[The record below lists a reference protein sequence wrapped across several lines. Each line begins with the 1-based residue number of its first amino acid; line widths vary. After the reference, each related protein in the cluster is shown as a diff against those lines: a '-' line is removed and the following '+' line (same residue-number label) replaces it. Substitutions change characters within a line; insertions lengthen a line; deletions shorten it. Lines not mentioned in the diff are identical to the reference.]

1 MVVQLIRA
9 NNLKKKA
16 NSELAQKNKLIT
28 EQKKEITDSIQ
39 YASRIQNAMLPPG
52 DYLDSLLPE
61 RFILFKARD
70 IVSGDFY
77 YITEK
82 DGKVICV
89 VADCTGHG
97 VPGAFMSML
106 GISFLNEI
114 ISKHRDLPHSNE
126 ILEELRAHVIKSLHQ
141 TGRVGES
148 QDGMDLALYIVYK
161 ESMKME
167 FSGANNS
174 LWLIRDGELHEKKAD
189 KMPIGIY
196 SWVEDS
202 FTRHEIDLQKGDLI
216 YSFSDGYSDQFGG
229 PSGKKF
235 MIKNFKKMLLK
246 IHSKAMKEQKKIMV
260 ETLEQWMADT
270 SQVDDILVVGVRV

>member
-1 MVVQLIRA
+1 
-9 NNLKKKA
+9 
-16 NSELAQKNKLIT
+16 
-28 EQKKEITDSIQ
+28 
-39 YASRIQNAMLPPG
+39 
-52 DYLDSLLPE
+52 
-61 RFILFKARD
+61 
-70 IVSGDFY
+70 
-77 YITEK
+77 
-82 DGKVICV
+82 
-89 VADCTGHG
+89 
-97 VPGAFMSML
+97 
-106 GISFLNEI
+106 
-114 ISKHRDLPHSNE
+114 
-126 ILEELRAHVIKSLHQ
+126 
-141 TGRVGES
+141 
-148 QDGMDLALYIVYK
+148 
-161 ESMKME
+161 ME

>member
-1 MVVQLIRA
+1 LVQLILA
-9 NNLKKKA
+9 NNLKKKT
-16 NSELAQKNKLIT
+16 NIELAQKNVLIT
-28 EQKKEITDSIQ
+28 EQKKEITDSIE

-52 DYLDSLLPE
+52 DYIDGLLPE
-61 RFILFKARD
+61 RFIIYKPRD

-89 VADCTGHG
+89 IADCTGHG

-141 TGRVGES
+141 TGKSGES
-148 QDGMDLALYIVYK
+148 QDGMDLALYIIDK
-161 ESMKME
+161 EAGKME

-174 LWLIRDGELHEKKAD
+174 LWIFRNGEMIEKRAD

-196 SWVEDS
+196 YSLDDNS
-202 FTRHEIDLQKGDLI
+202 FTRHDIDLEEGDAV
-216 YSFSDGYSDQFGG
+216 YAFSDGYYDQFGG
-229 PSGKKF
+229 PMQKKF
-235 MIKNFKKMLLK
+235 LIKNFREMLKK
-246 IHSKAMKEQKKIMV
+246 IHKKPMEEQQRIML
-260 ETLEQWMADT
+260 ETLEAWMAD
-270 SQVDDILVVGVRV
+270 SAQVDDILVVGVRV

>member
-1 MVVQLIRA
+1 
-9 NNLKKKA
+9 
-16 NSELAQKNKLIT
+16 
-28 EQKKEITDSIQ
+28 
-39 YASRIQNAMLPPG
+39 
-52 DYLDSLLPE
+52 
-61 RFILFKARD
+61 
-70 IVSGDFY
+70 
-77 YITEK
+77 
-82 DGKVICV
+82 
-89 VADCTGHG
+89 
-97 VPGAFMSML
+97 MSML

-126 ILEELRAHVIKSLHQ
+126 ILEKLRAHVIKSLHQ

-148 QDGMDLALYIVYK
+148 QDGMDLAFYIVDK

-174 LWLIRDGELHEKKAD
+174 LWLIRDGELIEKRAD